1 MQELIELEKKLCDA
15 ITGGDINTL
24 NALFADDYTHIHATG
39 RLDDKA
45 GFVSNIA
52 KKPRT
57 TTRANQS
64 VRVYGD
70 TGILIGEQINSFAD
84 GRAMKGLYQAVAI
97 RQNGSWR
104 FVAGQLT
111 NTEKA

>member
-1 MQELIELEKKLCDA
+1 MNELVALERTLCEAISRGDMKMLDA
-15 ITGGDINTL
+15 LI
-24 NALFADDYTHIHATG
+24 ADDYTHIHATG
-39 RLDDKA
+39 RLDDKQ

-52 KKPRT
+52 QKPRT
-57 TTRANQS
+57 TSRASQS

-70 TGILIGEQINSFAD
+70 TAILIGEQTNEFAD
-84 GRAMKGLYQAVAI
+84 GRALKGLSQAVAI
-97 RQNGSWR
+97 RQNGTWR

>member
-1 MQELIELEKKLCDA
+1 MNELIALERSLCEA
-15 ITGGDINTL
+15 ITRGDMKTL
-24 NALFADDYTHIHATG
+24 DALIADDYTHIHATG
-39 RLDDKA
+39 RLDDKQ

-57 TTRANQS
+57 TTRSNQS
-64 VRVYGD
+64 IRVYGD
-70 TGILIGEQINSFAD
+70 TAILIGEQTNAFAD
-84 GRAMKGLYQAVAI
+84 GRALKGLSQAVVV
-97 RQNGSWR
+97 RQNGTWR